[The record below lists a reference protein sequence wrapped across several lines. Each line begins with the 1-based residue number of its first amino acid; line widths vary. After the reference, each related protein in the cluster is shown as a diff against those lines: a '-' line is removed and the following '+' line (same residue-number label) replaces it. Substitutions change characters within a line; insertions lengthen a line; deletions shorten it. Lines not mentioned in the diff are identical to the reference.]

1 MTQMSSIM
9 NTATDKEVK
18 ILEDYSGNNLK
29 NLVADVYQQSRS
41 IDALC
46 DRISVELFGVP
57 CFKQIS
63 EKQAPKPS
71 ANNAT
76 YVLSTSRV
84 NLDAAVQYL
93 SLILDHIT
101 GGGNEY

>member
-1 MTQMSSIM
+1 MTQMNSIM
-9 NTATDKEVK
+9 NTATEKEVK

-29 NLVADVYQQSRS
+29 NLVADVYQQSKS

-46 DRISVELFGVP
+46 DRISEVLFGVP
-57 CFKQIS
+57 CFKPIS
-63 EKQAPKPS
+63 EKQVPES
-71 ANNAT
+71 SQNNVT
-76 YVLSTSRV
+76 YVLSTARV